1 MIDLL
6 AAILIMIGSIF
17 GLIAAIGMIRLPDTL
32 IRMHA
37 ATKAG
42 TLGAGLILAG
52 AALFFA
58 ELGLVLR
65 GMLTLMFLFLTA
77 PVAAH
82 LIGRAA
88 YRSGIELFSRTC
100 VDHLGEDMQAGSETK
115 TNPPEPNS
123 HTPIN

>member
-1 MIDLL
+1 VIELL
-6 AAILIMIGSIF
+6 AAILIIAGSVF

-52 AALFFA
+52 AAFFFA

-65 GMLTLMFLFLTA
+65 ALLTLMFLYLTA

-88 YRSGIELFSRTC
+88 YRSGIDLFARTC
-100 VDHLGEDMQAGSETK
+100 IDHLAEDMQTGSEIEDK
-115 TNPPEPNS
+115 TR
-123 HTPIN
+123 

>member
-1 MIDLL
+1 MIELL
-6 AAILIMIGSIF
+6 AAILIIIGSIF

-42 TLGAGLILAG
+42 TLGAGLVLAG

-65 GMLTLMFLFLTA
+65 AMLTLMFLFLTA

-115 TNPPEPNS
+115 TNG
-123 HTPIN
+123 TK